1 MLAQLYRSSSGVIRA
16 GNFNNALR
24 IHTTAV
30 KSTFWEREKK
40 SGYGKKY
47 PVLPTKQMILDG
59 FKEMK
64 DEIQMWREEV
74 KEKFESDPI
83 LVFRPG
89 EIDIA
94 WKFSGLLRD
103 LLQFPDDFYEF
114 SSF

>member
-1 MLAQLYRSSSGVIRA
+1 MLAQLYRSSAYVTRTSCA
-16 GNFNNALR
+16 SNALR
-24 IHTTAV
+24 NIHTTAV

-47 PVLPTKQMILDG
+47 PTIPTKQMILDG
-59 FKEMK
+59 LTEMK
-64 DEIQMWREEV
+64 NEIQMWREEV

-103 LLQFPDDFYEF
+103 FCL
-114 SSF
+114 

>member
-1 MLAQLYRSSSGVIRA
+1 MFAQLCRSSSCVIRA
-16 GNFNNALR
+16 SNINNAFQR

-30 KSTFWEREKK
+30 NSTFWEREKK

-47 PVLPTKQMILDG
+47 SVIPTKSMILDG
-59 FKEMK
+59 LKELK
-64 DEIQMWREEV
+64 SEIQLWRDEV
-74 KEKFESDPI
+74 QEKFESDPI

-103 LLQFPDDFYEF
+103 DR
-114 SSF
+114 S